1 MIRWLTV
8 GAMAGLFAAGV
19 GGPTRVQAGPGVEPA
34 LWRAAGVV
42 QVSSPAPAPPL
53 SLRDLSG
60 ELVDLRSLRGRVVML
75 YFWATW

>member
-8 GAMAGLFAAGV
+8 VALAGLFAAGV
-19 GGPTRVQAGPGVEPA
+19 GRPTQAQAGPGVEPA
-34 LWRAAGVV
+34 LWQAAGVA
-42 QVSSPAPAPPL
+42 QLSSPTPAPPL

-60 ELVDLRSLRGRVVML
+60 ELVDLRGLRGRVVMV

>member
-1 MIRWLTV
+1 MTRWLTV
-8 GAMAGLFAAGV
+8 VAMVGLFAAGA
-19 GGPTRVQAGPGVEPA
+19 GHPTRAQAGPGVESA

-42 QVSSPAPAPPL
+42 QLASPVPAPPL

-60 ELVDLRSLRGRVVML
+60 ELVDLRGLRGRVVMV